1 MDILVENL
9 GRVNYGP
16 YLEQQRKGISGNILL
31 DDVRQ
36 SDLTIYSLPLTA
48 PQLQAI
54 PFGRYKPHHEP
65 AFYRALFD
73 VKSPA
78 DNYLDLSNW
87 GNGIVF
93 LNKVPLGRF
102 WNIGPQKRLYL
113 PAPMLRQGENEI
125 IIFET
130 EGISGDQIEFFR
142 EPY

>member
-1 MDILVENL
+1 M
-9 GRVNYGP
+9 
-16 YLEQQRKGISGNILL
+16 
-31 DDVRQ
+31 
-36 SDLTIYSLPLTA
+36 
-48 PQLQAI
+48 
-54 PFGRYKPHHEP
+54 
-65 AFYRALFD
+65 
-73 VKSPA
+73 
-78 DNYLDLSNW
+78 
-87 GNGIVF
+87 F